1 MVWEK
6 NSKLIVLQA
15 VKSMRR
21 PNTTENVP
29 VLPVV
34 LLKRSLSTRETRRVL
49 ISWGQ
54 VFLMLQTAIV
64 LVKWHWKLVWK
75 VCIILV
81 NLVLQTL
88 SNLILPKKKVEW
100 LINILVKPLIDSF
113 TSDVSNKLDPSHHG
127 GQIDIQWYPISMYSS
142 QGVYD
147 PTNPSYEGL
156 DIHKVIGKLS
166 IPKSGSHFLDIS
178 TQDHTTHLTNNWTV
192 TNTWDF
198 WQTN

>member
-1 MVWEK
+1 MKICNHIIEWQNLMVWEK

-88 SNLILPKKKVEW
+88 SNLILPKRRQVEW

-127 GQIDIQWYPISMYSS
+127 GQIGFYNGIQ
-142 QGVYD
+142 
-147 PTNPSYEGL
+147 
-156 DIHKVIGKLS
+156 
-166 IPKSGSHFLDIS
+166 
-178 TQDHTTHLTNNWTV
+178 
-192 TNTWDF
+192 
-198 WQTN
+198 